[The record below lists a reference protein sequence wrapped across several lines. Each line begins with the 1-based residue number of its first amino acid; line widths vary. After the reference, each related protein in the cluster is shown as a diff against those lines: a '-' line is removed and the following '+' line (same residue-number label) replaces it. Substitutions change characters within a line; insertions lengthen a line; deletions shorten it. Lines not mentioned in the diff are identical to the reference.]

1 MKERRIRNTYFWKAL
16 GQMGLF
22 FGILIFVIGAVAVSQ
37 VMESP
42 FCSAVFFLLLIPIF
56 ALMVMLL
63 KVLPFALIITEKS
76 ITIRFPMKKT
86 VIKTEDLMDFHYSK
100 ERSLMKF
107 STDPDLIE
115 VGSFDAPKGAD
126 VEKEVRSLIP
136 QTRPSMVKAVG
147 SDDTESYIKTIIE
160 RFRKQ
165 GVEPVEKELKGE
177 KFIVLPEYKGKDLFT
192 KYREFFYFYPCTGEL
207 TKDELKRICA
217 ITRRYTNTSFR
228 YPWYMRMV
236 QAYTTPIFISGDGF
250 SKDVIDHVTDN
261 RMGRSGGDSVWPVL
275 VDLRKCRLIALENYQ
290 IRPGNQ
296 LENIPTKR
304 HGEGLRRKLYVK
316 GWISIH
322 RNHPLSGNEVK
333 RSKKKKKPKESTGE
347 FRFRKGRMRGS
358 FRNIPNR
365 HTQPTVLIFLY
376 IGPTVLIIGGLL
388 AAIFG
393 NINGIAFLIAA
404 WLMAGIFIGVMWK
417 DVFRKDSLKWD
428 SRGFLYMAKRTSIPI
443 LYKDIIEVV
452 YFKGSR
458 KMAVGIVSNGGKLII
473 VHDYFKMEEKVEL
486 LAYLKELA
494 DQFGFDVFRA
504 SNENNYLFRVK
515 KLAME

>member
-1 MKERRIRNTYFWKAL
+1 VKERRIRNTYFWKAL
-16 GQMGLF
+16 GQMGLVLGALF
-22 FGILIFVIGAVAVSQ
+22 FIIGMVAVTQ
-37 VMESP
+37 VTESP
-42 FCSAVFFLLLIPIF
+42 ICSAVFFLLLIPIS

-63 KVLPFALIITEKS
+63 KVLPFALILTDKS
-76 ITIRFPMKKT
+76 ITIRYPLKKT
-86 VIKTEDLMDFHYSK
+86 VIKTKDLMDFHYSK
-100 ERSLMKF
+100 ERSLIKF

-115 VGSFDAPKGAD
+115 VGSFDVPRGVD
-126 VEKEVRSLIP
+126 LEKEVRALMP
-136 QTRPSMVKAVG
+136 KTKPSMVKAVG
-147 SDDTESYIKTIIE
+147 SDDTENYINTIIE
-160 RFRKQ
+160 RFRKL
-165 GVEPVEKELKGE
+165 GVEPVEMELEGE

-192 KYREFFYFYPCTGEL
+192 KYREFFYFFPCNKEL
-207 TKDELKRICA
+207 TKKELKRICS
-217 ITRRYTNTSFR
+217 ITRKYTNTRFR

-250 SKDVIDHVTDN
+250 SKDVMDHVTDN
-261 RMGRSGGDSVWPVL
+261 RMGRSGGDSIWPVL
-275 VDLRKCRLIALENYQ
+275 VDLRRCRLIALENYQ

-304 HGEGLRRKLYVK
+304 HGEGLRKKLYVR

-322 RNHPLSGNEVK
+322 RNHPLSGETVK
-333 RSKKKKKPKESTGE
+333 RRKKKVQKLTTGE
-347 FRFRKGRMRGS
+347 FRFRKGRMQGS

-376 IGPTVLIIGGLL
+376 IGPTALFIGGLL

-428 SRGFLYMAKRTSIPI
+428 YHGFLYMAKRTSVPI
-443 LYKDIIEVV
+443 LYRDIMEVV
-452 YFKGSR
+452 YFKGSK
-458 KMAVGIVSNGGKLII
+458 KMAVGIVSNDGKLII
-473 VHDYFKMEEKVEL
+473 VHDYFRMDEKLEL
-486 LAYLKELA
+486 LDYLEQLGKH
-494 DQFGFDVFRA
+494 FGFDVFRA

-515 KLAME
+515 KLSKQ